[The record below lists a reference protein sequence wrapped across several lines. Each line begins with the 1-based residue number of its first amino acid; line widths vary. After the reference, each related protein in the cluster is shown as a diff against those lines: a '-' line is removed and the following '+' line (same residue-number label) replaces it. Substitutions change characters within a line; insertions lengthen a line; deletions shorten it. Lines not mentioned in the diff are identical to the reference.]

1 MGNPV
6 ITLEE
11 VIALIRAEMRGKQ
24 RPADSLTEDTRL
36 GDLGLSSLQIAN
48 IVFTLEEEHEVEF
61 DAAKAAE
68 AVTLGDVVML
78 GNAAL
83 AAQL

>member
-36 GDLGLSSLQIAN
+36 SDLGLSSLQIAN